1 MYAKTKRLEKAP
13 NTGERGTPYGVIS
26 VASLGDWIWDE
37 IDQMDCPG
45 EQEACAE
52 FMRDRATE
60 LIDTGELTFNDLEC
74 TEGEESYA
82 LAELS
87 DQEVVDMV
95 DGIDPYAGQSFW
107 DGLETGVHRRFGV
120 IEGVEVSVAEL
131 GGALNLWVEKSP
143 HLGWYR
149 PCSPCI
155 PGAGDLDSPA
165 PLGEDGECEGPAV
178 LCYDVPLEWRRK
190 EEE

>member
-1 MYAKTKRLEKAP
+1 MP
-13 NTGERGTPYGVIS
+13 NYNRETGVAYGVIAC
-26 VASLGDWIWDE
+26 ASLGDWIWDE

-45 EQEACAE
+45 EQEAYAE
-52 FMRDRATE
+52 FMRDLAIE
-60 LIDTGELTFNDLEC
+60 LIETGELTFEDLDCEA
-74 TEGEESYA
+74 GEEGLA

-87 DQEVVDMV
+87 DQEV
-95 DGIDPYAGQSFW
+95 IDTIDAIAPYAGESFW
-107 DGLETGVHRRFGV
+107 DGVELGVHRRFGT

-165 PLGEDGECEGPAV
+165 PLGEDGEIHGQAV